1 MGRDIWTLTSAAGDN
16 TRTGCQRFHNIS
28 RKITDDSTMKVFVLL
43 VTLASLAEGSQG
55 DDQTCEDKNKIA
67 LVHPI
72 FPPGSTVCSVLY
84 GRRCERLDAKQ
95 QCAATCDAC
104 DLVQGQH
111 LWEVYVVSYGFTPG
125 YETEDPVYV
134 ILHGD
139 LGTSSPL
146 QLEDPR
152 ERNPDNVRHDIFTL
166 EEDIGSLVSI
176 EVFKEGDDDWIM
188 ESMEVNYSNLQ
199 DDVVKHDFNKYKK
212 PLMLNNSE
220 GLRKELF
227 PL

>member
-43 VTLASLAEGSQG
+43 VTLASLAE
-55 DDQTCEDKNKIA
+55 
-67 LVHPI
+67 
-72 FPPGSTVCSVLY
+72 
-84 GRRCERLDAKQ
+84 
-95 QCAATCDAC
+95 
-104 DLVQGQH
+104 GQH

-176 EVFKEGDDDWIM
+176 EVFKEGDDDW
-188 ESMEVNYSNLQ
+188 
-199 DDVVKHDFNKYKK
+199 
-212 PLMLNNSE
+212 
-220 GLRKELF
+220 
-227 PL
+227 